1 MSESESGSKVKKSV
15 LVSQL
20 EEITSTM
27 DVPVFRRIDVYW
39 LSKNLGVRNEK
50 HPRYQEAMEILTT
63 LSKMGVR

>member
-1 MSESESGSKVKKSV
+1 MSETEGGSKVKKSV

-27 DVPVFRRIDVYW
+27 DVPTFRRIDVYW

-50 HPRYQEAMEILTT
+50 HPRYQEAMDILTI